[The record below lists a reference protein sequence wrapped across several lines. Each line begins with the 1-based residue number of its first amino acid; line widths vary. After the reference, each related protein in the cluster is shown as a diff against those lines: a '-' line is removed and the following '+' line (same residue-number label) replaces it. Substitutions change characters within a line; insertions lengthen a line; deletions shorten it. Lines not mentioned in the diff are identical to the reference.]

1 MLMLQMI
8 DDDGQFSSSEGSTVD
23 GLPCGEGAESL
34 DFDLEE
40 SVEPDA
46 CFPDGEHLC
55 SLC

>member
-1 MLMLQMI
+1 MLQMV

-23 GLPCGEGAESL
+23 GLPCGEGAESS

-40 SVEPDA
+40 SLEPDA
-46 CFPDGEHLC
+46 CFPDGEHSC